1 MAMQTPLYA
10 YHKFH
15 SRKMVGFFG
24 WDMPLYFDSLVK
36 EYRAVRA
43 AVGLFD
49 VSHMGKLIIS
59 SDSEAISFLA
69 ASSLPKNV
77 NACKYTHLL
86 DADGR
91 IVDDVIFTCVAPSR
105 YLCIS
110 NAGAT
115 ERVTKLMVEH
125 LGGGAIVDMTAH
137 LVCLAIQG
145 PRSTAALQDVLLT
158 PIKDLRAFRGIFAT
172 FDASVLH
179 SPVEMEGWE
188 PGPHPLGL
196 ENTATD
202 VYITRTGYTGEVG
215 YEIFATNETGLAIWS
230 SLLSEDRADR
240 VVAAGLGARDILR
253 LEMGYLLS
261 GQDFDGHQTPLEA
274 SYAWLV
280 DWDHDFVG
288 KEPLE
293 RLREQGG
300 YPRLTGVRLLDRAI
314 PRKGNTVYRSGST
327 VGKLTSA
334 SFSPGLR
341 VGIGLAYLGPD
352 IRNRGEEVEVEIRGK
367 RHPAVTVKPPFLQAR
382 S

>member
-1 MAMQTPLYA
+1 MRTPVYA
-10 YHKFH
+10 YHRSH
-15 SRKMVGFFG
+15 SRKMVDFSG
-24 WDMPLYFDSLVK
+24 WDMPLYFNSLVE
-36 EYRAVRA
+36 EYGAVRA

-49 VSHMGKLIIS
+49 VSHMGKLIVNS
-59 SDSEAISFLA
+59 GSEAVSFLA
-69 ASSLPKNV
+69 ASSLPEDVNV
-77 NACKYTHLL
+77 CKYTHLL
-86 DADGR
+86 DTNGR
-91 IVDDVIFTCVAPSR
+91 IVDDVIFTCVAPGR
-105 YLCIS
+105 YLCVS

-115 ERVTKLMVEH
+115 GRVARLMIEH
-125 LGGGAIVDMTAH
+125 LGGEKVVDLTVH

-145 PRSTAALQDVLLT
+145 PQSTAALQSVLLT
-158 PIKDLRAFRGIFAT
+158 PIKDLKPFRGVFARV
-172 FDASVLH
+172 DANAVRG
-179 SPVEMEGWE
+179 PVEMEGWE

-215 YEIFATNETGLAIWS
+215 FEIFATNKTGFAIWL
-230 SLLSEDRADR
+230 SLLGEDRAHR

-314 PRKGNTVYRSGST
+314 PRRGNTVYRSGSI

-341 VGIGLAYLGPD
+341 VGIGLGYLEAD
-352 IRNRGEEVEVEIRGK
+352 VRNRGEEVEVEIRGK
-367 RHPAVTVKPPFLQAR
+367 RHPAVTVKPPFLQVR